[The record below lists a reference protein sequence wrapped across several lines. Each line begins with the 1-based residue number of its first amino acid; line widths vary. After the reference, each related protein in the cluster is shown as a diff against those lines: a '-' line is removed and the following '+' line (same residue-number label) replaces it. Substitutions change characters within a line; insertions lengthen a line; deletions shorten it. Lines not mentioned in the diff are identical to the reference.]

1 MPTAAVQNDRRKR
14 RLPIWLLLT
23 VCGVA
28 FLLLTLLIA
37 FYRGRANIRQDAADT
52 LALVKS
58 TCQKYDDYHL
68 SSTTKDLQALINK
81 ALVFGLYV
89 PSADTTREDVLA
101 RYLSD
106 QYLTGIAVL
115 REDLSVAAAADADGA
130 DRSALLSLILADGQ
144 AQDILAHPQK
154 VYADQVSADGRS
166 YDYAIAARQ
175 DSPGVIVCY
184 ADITPLLGDKY
195 SLSLSGML
203 NIDLQRGDAVTVVTD
218 GVTVISSSD
227 PALEGLAVKD
237 CPITNVVTSDRLPD
251 DRALLSLKLDGTVW
265 YGVHDIY
272 RDYYL
277 YVFYPARTMVP
288 AIVHRLAISA
298 GLYLVFCM
306 AVTILW
312 QGRRRERIAQ
322 LEKEY
327 HLTAAIANIY
337 TTDLIIYPQSNT
349 YESITQTAYAHS
361 VTDGIEKA
369 DEMLEAITTH
379 IIVPRERDAFR
390 DFCSA
395 ATAPERLRDQRFL
408 GDTFESMN
416 GQWFQVLLIPQRR
429 SQTGEVTAVMLLSR
443 NVTAQKQKEID
454 YQQRLRETAEQSS
467 MANAAKT
474 DFLRRMSHDIRTPL
488 NGIRGMTKI
497 AEENIT
503 DPARVQNCL
512 SKILSTSDFLLELVN
527 NVLDMSKLEAGEVET
542 EHKPFDLRDV
552 LQGAETVVSAQA
564 ADCGIVFTS
573 DPPAGEHWHLLS
585 SPLNIQRVLQN
596 IMSNAVKYNRPGGSV
611 HISCRETA
619 CENDT
624 ATFVFTCAD
633 TGIGMSPEFQA
644 RAFDTFA
651 QEHKTARTTYSG
663 SGLGLAIVK
672 KTVELLGGKI
682 SFVSRE
688 GEGTTFTVTLPLT
701 VDTSYHVPAPEPEPG
716 ARLDGVRILMAEDN
730 ALNREIATYM
740 LEEGGALVTAAE
752 DGQQAV
758 DCFAASAPSS
768 FDIILMDIMMPVLDG
783 LDAAHAIRALDRA
796 DARTVPIL
804 AVSANAFSDDI
815 AASREAGMNGHLSKP
830 LDFDRVAAAIAQY
843 IRRS

>member
-23 VCGVA
+23 VCGVT

-68 SSTTKDLQALINK
+68 SSTTKDLQSLINK
-81 ALVFGLYV
+81 ARVFGLYV

-130 DRSALLSLILADGQ
+130 GRSALLSLILADGQ

-175 DSPGVIVCY
+175 GSPGVIVCY
-184 ADITPLLGDKY
+184 ADITPFLGDKY
-195 SLSLSGML
+195 SLSLSSML
-203 NIDLQRGDAVTVVTD
+203 DIDLQRGDAVTVVTD

-251 DRALLSLKLDGTVW
+251 DRALLSLKRDGTVW

-288 AIVHRLAISA
+288 AIAHRLAISA
-298 GLYLVFCM
+298 GLYLAFCM
-306 AVTILW
+306 AVMLLW

-322 LEKEY
+322 FEKEY

-369 DEMLEAITTH
+369 DEMREAITTH

-467 MANAAKT
+467 MATLQRPIFCAA
-474 DFLRRMSHDIRTPL
+474 
-488 NGIRGMTKI
+488 
-497 AEENIT
+497 
-503 DPARVQNCL
+503 
-512 SKILSTSDFLLELVN
+512 
-527 NVLDMSKLEAGEVET
+527 
-542 EHKPFDLRDV
+542 
-552 LQGAETVVSAQA
+552 
-564 ADCGIVFTS
+564 
-573 DPPAGEHWHLLS
+573 
-585 SPLNIQRVLQN
+585 
-596 IMSNAVKYNRPGGSV
+596 
-611 HISCRETA
+611 
-619 CENDT
+619 
-624 ATFVFTCAD
+624 
-633 TGIGMSPEFQA
+633 
-644 RAFDTFA
+644 
-651 QEHKTARTTYSG
+651 
-663 SGLGLAIVK
+663 
-672 KTVELLGGKI
+672 
-682 SFVSRE
+682 
-688 GEGTTFTVTLPLT
+688 
-701 VDTSYHVPAPEPEPG
+701 
-716 ARLDGVRILMAEDN
+716 
-730 ALNREIATYM
+730 
-740 LEEGGALVTAAE
+740 
-752 DGQQAV
+752 
-758 DCFAASAPSS
+758 
-768 FDIILMDIMMPVLDG
+768 
-783 LDAAHAIRALDRA
+783 
-796 DARTVPIL
+796 
-804 AVSANAFSDDI
+804 
-815 AASREAGMNGHLSKP
+815 
-830 LDFDRVAAAIAQY
+830 
-843 IRRS
+843 

>member
-1 MPTAAVQNDRRKR
+1 MPTATAQNDRRKR

-68 SSTTKDLQALINK
+68 SSTTRDLQALINK

-130 DRSALLSLILADGQ
+130 GRSALLSLILADGQ

-184 ADITPLLGDKY
+184 ADITPFLGDKY

-203 NIDLQRGDAVTVVTD
+203 DIDLQRGDAVTVVTD

-322 LEKEY
+322 FEKEY

-395 ATAPERLRDQRFL
+395 AVRPVRSRLSCCFRATSPRRSKRRS
-408 GDTFESMN
+408 TTSSACARPPSSPR
-416 GQWFQVLLIPQRR
+416 WPTPQRP
-429 SQTGEVTAVMLLSR
+429 
-443 NVTAQKQKEID
+443 IFC
-454 YQQRLRETAEQSS
+454 
-467 MANAAKT
+467 AA
-474 DFLRRMSHDIRTPL
+474 
-488 NGIRGMTKI
+488 
-497 AEENIT
+497 
-503 DPARVQNCL
+503 
-512 SKILSTSDFLLELVN
+512 
-527 NVLDMSKLEAGEVET
+527 
-542 EHKPFDLRDV
+542 
-552 LQGAETVVSAQA
+552 
-564 ADCGIVFTS
+564 
-573 DPPAGEHWHLLS
+573 
-585 SPLNIQRVLQN
+585 
-596 IMSNAVKYNRPGGSV
+596 
-611 HISCRETA
+611 
-619 CENDT
+619 
-624 ATFVFTCAD
+624 
-633 TGIGMSPEFQA
+633 
-644 RAFDTFA
+644 
-651 QEHKTARTTYSG
+651 
-663 SGLGLAIVK
+663 
-672 KTVELLGGKI
+672 
-682 SFVSRE
+682 
-688 GEGTTFTVTLPLT
+688 
-701 VDTSYHVPAPEPEPG
+701 
-716 ARLDGVRILMAEDN
+716 
-730 ALNREIATYM
+730 
-740 LEEGGALVTAAE
+740 
-752 DGQQAV
+752 
-758 DCFAASAPSS
+758 
-768 FDIILMDIMMPVLDG
+768 
-783 LDAAHAIRALDRA
+783 
-796 DARTVPIL
+796 
-804 AVSANAFSDDI
+804 
-815 AASREAGMNGHLSKP
+815 
-830 LDFDRVAAAIAQY
+830 
-843 IRRS
+843 

>member
-1 MPTAAVQNDRRKR
+1 M
-14 RLPIWLLLT
+14 
-23 VCGVA
+23 
-28 FLLLTLLIA
+28 
-37 FYRGRANIRQDAADT
+37 
-52 LALVKS
+52 
-58 TCQKYDDYHL
+58 
-68 SSTTKDLQALINK
+68 
-81 ALVFGLYV
+81 
-89 PSADTTREDVLA
+89 
-101 RYLSD
+101 
-106 QYLTGIAVL
+106 
-115 REDLSVAAAADADGA
+115 
-130 DRSALLSLILADGQ
+130 
-144 AQDILAHPQK
+144 
-154 VYADQVSADGRS
+154 
-166 YDYAIAARQ
+166 
-175 DSPGVIVCY
+175 IVCY
-184 ADITPLLGDKY
+184 ADITPFLGDKY

-203 NIDLQRGDAVTVVTD
+203 DIDLQRGDAVTVVTD

-227 PALEGLAVKD
+227 PALEGLAVED

-251 DRALLSLKLDGTVW
+251 DQTLLSLKLDGTVW

-272 RDYYL
+272 HDYYL

-288 AIVHRLAISA
+288 AIAHRLAISA
-298 GLYLVFCM
+298 GLYLAFCM
-306 AVTILW
+306 AVMLLW

-322 LEKEY
+322 FEKEY

-527 NVLDMSKLEAGEVET
+527 NVLDMSKLEADEVET

-564 ADCGIVFTS
+564 ADCGIVFT
-573 DPPAGEHWHLLS
+573 
-585 SPLNIQRVLQN
+585 
-596 IMSNAVKYNRPGGSV
+596 
-611 HISCRETA
+611 
-619 CENDT
+619 
-624 ATFVFTCAD
+624 CAD
-633 TGIGMSPEFQA
+633 TGIGMSLEFQA

-688 GEGTTFTVTLPLT
+688 GEETTFTVTLPLT
-701 VDTSYHVPAPEPEPG
+701 VDASYRPPAPEPEPG

-740 LEEGGALVTAAE
+740 LEESGALVTAAE

-783 LDAAHAIRALDRA
+783 LDAARAIRALDRA

-830 LDFDRVAAAIAQY
+830 LDFDRVAAVIAQY